1 MQIILIIPKVLVLT
15 AFNMFLLLLY
25 WDSIYTQDI
34 IFIESK
40 DVPLKH
46 SRKSFVMN
54 FLSLDMG
61 IGILTLGR

>member
-1 MQIILIIPKVLVLT
+1 MQIILIIPKFLVLT
-15 AFNMFLLLLY
+15 AFNMFPLLLY

-34 IFIESK
+34 IFIESR
-40 DVPLKH
+40 DVCLKH
-46 SRKSFVMN
+46 SGKSFGMN

>member
-34 IFIESK
+34 IFIESR
-40 DVPLKH
+40 DVPRKH
-46 SRKSFVMN
+46 SGKSFGMN

>member
-46 SRKSFVMN
+46 SRKSFGMN
-54 FLSLDMG
+54 FLSLDMS